1 MATPVAVLGDG
12 QAGLG
17 DRFGWKERYRG
28 RDRSRRRVG
37 RAVEV
42 SARIVRDDAVRV
54 TPVDLVIQ
62 VHVGDCQ
69 DPFTKGIITK
79 IGEVVR

>member
-1 MATPVAVLGDG
+1 MATPVAVLGNG
-12 QAGLG
+12 QAGPG
-17 DRFGWKERYRG
+17 DRFGWKGRYRG

-54 TPVDLVIQ
+54 VPVHLAVE
-62 VHVGDCQ
+62 VHVGDGQ
-69 DPFTKGIITK
+69 GSLAAVIIAN
-79 IGEVVR
+79 